1 MKLERKPI
9 GEVKKQW
16 FPPPLSFSFFKRKD
30 RGGGEREERE
40 REINPELAHM
50 EGPAWE
56 R

>member
-9 GEVKKQW
+9 AKVKKQW
-16 FPPPLSFSFFKRKD
+16 FFPPYLFLSL
-30 RGGGEREERE
+30 RGRIEEGGEREERE

-56 R
+56 S